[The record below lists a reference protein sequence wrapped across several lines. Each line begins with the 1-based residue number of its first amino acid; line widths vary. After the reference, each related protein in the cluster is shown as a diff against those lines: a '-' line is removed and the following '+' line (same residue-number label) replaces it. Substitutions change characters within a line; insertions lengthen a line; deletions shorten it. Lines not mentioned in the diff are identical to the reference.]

1 MVKLQESID
10 KFICIN
16 DKEPYAFMSS
26 DTCDLLMKET
36 EKRIGGFNFA
46 RKVLPLTDIS
56 RHGIVATF
64 EGIRVYDNEDLPLRV
79 VELR

>member
-46 RKVLPLTDIS
+46 R
-56 RHGIVATF
+56 IVATF
-64 EGIRVYDNEDLPLRV
+64 EGIRVYDNEDLPLGV